1 MKPSDGW
8 IFGVS
13 AKYFIDETKYKPIIN
28 KLPSKFNII
37 SGDHFFICI
46 SDCVNTFY
54 DVEKKWLVN
63 GVGILSDSNN
73 KKWLGQKDWEKFFNS
88 NPKPA
93 VTGNFL
99 TFTLHEKEI
108 KIKNDLAGLKTIYFI
123 VTDNEIIFSSNLS
136 ILLKYQQS
144 VEIDFNAFGSKWL
157 LYNQLITRSVIK
169 GVKKLPANSELIINE
184 NNYKINKNS
193 WLPNERFSEK
203 DFFDEL
209 QQLINISLPE
219 NYSLTFGLSGGFD
232 SRVLLSMLINSQRN
246 FNLHTF
252 GFENEQDVIIAK
264 KLSDELGI
272 KITLL
277 LTDIANKNIW
287 NSVSQYLCDNEMV
300 EPAST
305 FYKLFQLFDP
315 YFKNKFL
322 IDGANGE
329 IYRRQFLNR
338 LEFAGPGII
347 TNRKIDSLF
356 DQIRMPRAD
365 IFNNDINQLMIDSA
379 KKEIE
384 EFLDTMPAIDDIGY
398 ENFLDWFNV
407 KTRFVNYFGPEQMRL
422 DTFMPSLMPYI
433 NDKLLS
439 KLFSIPL
446 ELRRNRK
453 MFNEYLIKQ
462 DKRLR
467 KIPLVK
473 GDTVY
478 PFYLTKKGMLVY
490 AKLKSLFNK
499 AKQIDYRFLIY
510 KNLEAEVKELLLDTR
525 SGDYVYYDPAKV
537 KTIVNNFYNG
547 EKGNVNQLDWLIS
560 FELFRRELNIR

>member
-1 MKPSDGW
+1 MKPSNGW

-13 AKYFIDETKYKPIIN
+13 AKYLIDETKYKTIVN
-28 KLPSKFNII
+28 KLPSNFNVIN
-37 SGDHFFICI
+37 GEHFFICV

-54 DVEKKWLVN
+54 DFNQKWLVN
-63 GVGILSDSNN
+63 GVGILSDSGK
-73 KKWLGQKDWEKFFNS
+73 KKWLGQKDWEKYFDS
-88 NPKPA
+88 NPKPD
-93 VTGNFL
+93 VTGHFLNF
-99 TFTLHEKEI
+99 TWHEKEI

-123 VTDNEIIFSSNLS
+123 VTDNEIFFSTNIS
-136 ILLKYQQS
+136 ILLKYNQS
-144 VEIDFNAFGSKWL
+144 VEIDFKAFGSKWL

-169 GVKKLPANSELIINE
+169 GFKKLPANSELIINE
-184 NNYKINKNS
+184 NSYKINKNN
-193 WLPNERFSEK
+193 WLPNEKFSEK

-232 SRVLLSMLINSQRN
+232 SRVLLSMLINSHRN

-252 GFENEQDVIIAK
+252 GFDNEQDVIIAK
-264 KLSDELGI
+264 KLSYELGI

-277 LTDIANKNIW
+277 LTDYKNKNIW
-287 NSVSQYLCDNEMV
+287 NTLPQYLSDNELV
-300 EPAST
+300 EPVST

-315 YFKNKFL
+315 YFQNKFI

-356 DQIRMPRAD
+356 DLIRMPRAD
-365 IFNNDINQLMIDSA
+365 IFNNDINRLMIDSA

-384 EFLDTMPAIDDIGY
+384 QFLDTMPAIDEIGY
-398 ENFLDWFNV
+398 ENYLDWFNV

-422 DTFMPSLMPYI
+422 DSFMPSLMPYI

-478 PFYLTKKGMLVY
+478 PFYLSKKGMLVY
-490 AKLKSLFNK
+490 TKLKSLFNK